1 MTCLHKWFA
10 LGMLR
15 YSIES
20 IRAFFS
26 KIRFM
31 DILKKFLGI
40 FYYCFLSIANGAIE
54 SEFEDDDVES
64 NSGIERIIVVALTTF
79 LFFVLVL
86 YGASSAAGFVESLNP
101 TGPE

>member
-1 MTCLHKWFA
+1 
-10 LGMLR
+10 MLR
-15 YSIES
+15 YSIDS
-20 IRAFFS
+20 IRAIFS
-26 KIRFM
+26 KIQFI
-31 DILKKFLGI
+31 DIFKKFWGS
-40 FYYCFLSIANGAIE
+40 FHYCFLLIANGAVE
-54 SEFEDDDVES
+54 SELEEDDVESSS

>member
-1 MTCLHKWFA
+1 
-10 LGMLR
+10 MLT
-15 YSIES
+15 YSIDSLRE
-20 IRAFFS
+20 FFS
-26 KIRFM
+26 KIQFM
-31 DILKKFLGI
+31 DIVKKILCI

-54 SEFEDDDVES
+54 SQFEDDDDVESSS